1 MPLIIRDPLFFALG
15 CKNWMFNRH
24 DKMTANW
31 QLITDFFHKLGVIL
45 NVVNGQRAQDNV
57 KLIRQLINRL
67 HVHPAISDPL
77 VGRLCCCLSQHFS
90 GGINAEDTFGAMLSS
105 IAAMPTIATA

>member
-1 MPLIIRDPLFFALG
+1 MIKQGIEIGRQSAMVFFNLVPQKISLPLAFIEIAINWPVKVVPLIIRDPLFFALG

-57 KLIRQLINRL
+57 KLIRQLINRR
-67 HVHPAISDPL
+67 ISL
-77 VGRLCCCLSQHFS
+77 TLS
-90 GGINAEDTFGAMLSS
+90 
-105 IAAMPTIATA
+105 